1 MKLFLFR
8 VFQYA
13 FYPLLLTVVLGTCII
28 AINNQWNYS
37 SIYGLVTLF
46 LVATLMIFEYIF
58 PLKEEWKMTMKSFFR
73 DIKYIAVDIPII
85 A

>member
-46 LVATLMIFEYIF
+46 LVFEYIF